1 MKKRAASF
9 LLALLMTLTLLGD
22 GIPVYAESK
31 DAMTVSTEETIN
43 KTADNDASLSALSE
57 AELSGMPEE
66 PQESLSGNGIPVY
79 AESKDDPT
87 ASTEETINKTA
98 DDDTSLSAP
107 SEVESSGMSEE
118 PQESLNGNGIPVHAE
133 SKDDPTASTEETIN
147 KTADDDTSLSAPSEV
162 ESSGMS
168 EEPQESLSGNGIPV
182 HAESK
187 DNPTASIE
195 ETINKTADD
204 DISLA
209 TPSEAELNAVSE
221 EPPEATALD
230 AGIPIDTDHFPD
242 DTFRKCVKDKAD
254 TNGDGILSETERAA
268 VNVWRLSNTGIS
280 DLEGIEHFTELTFLL
295 CDRNNLT
302 SLDLTSNTKLETLD
316 VSYNQL
322 TDIDVSSNSELE
334 QLQCGANA
342 LTSLDVSGCP
352 KLKRLYCTENQLTAI
367 DVSAN
372 TKLED
377 LTLSYNQL
385 TEIDVSHNL
394 LLHQLACDEN
404 PLTEL
409 DVSTN
414 KELERLICG
423 ETMLTSLDVSNNPKL
438 EWLYCQNN
446 VYTIEVLDGQAFNMT
461 SLPGTFDKTKA
472 GEFSAGSYNLATGEL
487 TIPNG
492 ITSLTY
498 NYDMGWNGNEGLV
511 GPFKLNIVR
520 KPALPEIIEVTPKD
534 PNQPFNPE
542 NQDDGNNSQ
551 KTPQGFVR
559 VIFASGEHGTFGTY
573 AGGRN
578 KVKVAYDVK
587 ADQTWTKVVVP
598 AVTAKPGYTAKSGV
612 ALWNPQLP
620 GETEIVTGGTY
631 TAQYQKNSGD
641 QVVWYQEIYLQNPDG
656 TFSRWSYGQGGF
668 AKADTTVRMNLTAI
682 DGQQTAW
689 GYTLGIEY
697 VFDADNAQNRL
708 SDIAGNA
715 GRKTP
720 LRAYYKRAPH
730 KVTYQYEGAVPD
742 GAPAVPAKVESWYG
756 ANVPIA
762 EAPTLAGYVF
772 SGWTTD
778 TAGAVIDKGILTMPN
793 TDVILKGAWAK
804 VAATTAIVTFRV
816 VNGAWADGTTADKLV
831 TVPLISGKG
840 TLDTANIPTGMKA
853 NSGYTN
859 GMWDIQPNTVPN
871 AVTGDVVYTYSF
883 KPNKPDMIYQ
893 VTFKFIS
900 LTKDEN
906 GQPKDLPQ
914 SVQNLLPAP
923 LTGLKQGDTVTYPL
937 LDKTSISLAD
947 GTWVFTGWPGGT
959 GATINGNVLEV
970 GGWRFDKTPIPPE
983 HEKLYYPTMGIYID
997 GKRIDVPQD
1006 GPAGSNANLPEAFK
1020 SVEVTFGGVTRT
1032 FSSGTVGKP
1041 GFPLMIKFTDY
1052 PNSTF
1057 TEGVYPYEV
1066 KNVPEGY
1073 TYEMIAKEHIVDSG
1087 IRVDGTLGNIFVSFT
1102 KTSTP
1107 PAVAKQVNFNVHT
1120 LVNGTNGFANKEM
1133 LEQMNPV
1140 LRAEDGQ
1147 EVKPVRIAD
1156 NGFTFDFENVPA
1168 GEYTLIFTYPAG
1180 YRFAPGKVGSD
1191 MFGDYSDTG
1200 TKVTVT
1206 AGNVVNNFYTRLEK
1220 VPDGPNPPVAPPVE
1234 NTGNLTVTKTVSGS
1248 RGDQNKEFTFT
1259 VTLDK
1264 KDFSGQYGDM
1274 TFANGVATFTL
1285 KHGQSK
1291 AATGLPAGMSYTV
1304 DESDNSG
1311 YTVTKTNATGK
1322 IQDSITAIAAF
1333 ENYRGSSGGNSG
1345 GNGGSSSHTPQAARV
1360 TLTATKTLDSL
1371 IPTGSGFTFF
1381 LDDANGQRLQMKN
1394 NQNGNIAFDTLTFK
1408 QTGTYVY
1415 YLAEQAGVD
1424 SNINYDTSTYKV
1436 TVTVTCPYDY
1446 AASVSYEKNGQT
1458 YNGIPAFTNTTKS
1471 APQTAPPANSHHLL
1485 DRVPKTEDTTNLGL
1499 WGMLTLLSAL
1509 SLTALALCE
1518 NQRKMRY
1525 RNRHQKR

>member
-1 MKKRAASF
+1 M
-9 LLALLMTLTLLGD
+9 
-22 GIPVYAESK
+22 
-31 DAMTVSTEETIN
+31 
-43 KTADNDASLSALSE
+43 
-57 AELSGMPEE
+57 
-66 PQESLSGNGIPVY
+66 
-79 AESKDDPT
+79 
-87 ASTEETINKTA
+87 
-98 DDDTSLSAP
+98 
-107 SEVESSGMSEE
+107 
-118 PQESLNGNGIPVHAE
+118 
-133 SKDDPTASTEETIN
+133 
-147 KTADDDTSLSAPSEV
+147 
-162 ESSGMS
+162 
-168 EEPQESLSGNGIPV
+168 SGNGIPV

-187 DNPTASIE
+187 DNPTASTE

-221 EPPEATALD
+221 EPQEPPEATALD

-242 DTFRKCVKDKAD
+242 DTFRQCVKDKAD

-302 SLDLTSNTKLETLD
+302 SLDLTSNTKLESLD

-334 QLQCGANA
+334 QLQCGANT

-367 DVSAN
+367 DISAN

-385 TEIDVSHNL
+385 TELDVSHNP

-446 VYTIEVLDGQAFNMT
+446 VYTIEVLDGQVFNMT

-487 TIPNG
+487 TIPND

-534 PNQPFNPE
+534 PDQPFNPE

-559 VIFASGEHGTFGTY
+559 VVFASGEHGTFGTY
-573 AGGRN
+573 AGGRD

-730 KVTYQYEGAVPD
+730 RVTYQYEGTVPD
-742 GAPAVPAKVESWYG
+742 GAPTVPAKVDSWYG

-793 TDVILKGAWAK
+793 TDVILKGTWAK
-804 VAATTAIVTFRV
+804 AAATTAIVTFRV
-816 VNGAWADGTTADKLV
+816 VNGTWADGTTADKQA

-859 GMWDIQPNTVPN
+859 GMWDIQPNTVPD

-883 KPNKPDMIYQ
+883 KPN
-893 VTFKFIS
+893 
-900 LTKDEN
+900 E
-906 GQPKDLPQ
+906 
-914 SVQNLLPAP
+914 
-923 LTGLKQGDTVTYPL
+923 
-937 LDKTSISLAD
+937 AD
-947 GTWVFTGWPGGT
+947 
-959 GATINGNVLEV
+959 
-970 GGWRFDKTPIPPE
+970 R
-983 HEKLYYPTMGIYID
+983 LYYPTMGIYID
-997 GKRIDVPQD
+997 GERIDVPQD

-1020 SVEVTFGGVTRT
+1020 NVEVTFGGVTRT
-1032 FSSGTVGKP
+1032 FSSGTVGNP
-1041 GFPLMIKFTDY
+1041 GFPIMIKFTDY
-1052 PNSTF
+1052 PNSIF

-1066 KNVPEGY
+1066 KNIPEGY
-1073 TYEMIAKEHIVDSG
+1073 TYEMIAKNHIVDGG
-1087 IRVDGTLGNIFVSFT
+1087 IKVDGTLGNIFVSFA
-1102 KTSTP
+1102 KISTP

-1133 LEQMNPV
+1133 LEQMNTV
-1140 LRAEDGQ
+1140 LRAEAWQ
-1147 EVKPVRIAD
+1147 EVKRARWSWPRNGWSSFRI
-1156 NGFTFDFENVPA
+1156 
-1168 GEYTLIFTYPAG
+1168 
-1180 YRFAPGKVGSD
+1180 
-1191 MFGDYSDTG
+1191 
-1200 TKVTVT
+1200 
-1206 AGNVVNNFYTRLEK
+1206 TR
-1220 VPDGPNPPVAPPVE
+1220 
-1234 NTGNLTVTKTVSGS
+1234 
-1248 RGDQNKEFTFT
+1248 
-1259 VTLDK
+1259 
-1264 KDFSGQYGDM
+1264 
-1274 TFANGVATFTL
+1274 
-1285 KHGQSK
+1285 HW
-1291 AATGLPAGMSYTV
+1291 
-1304 DESDNSG
+1304 
-1311 YTVTKTNATGK
+1311 
-1322 IQDSITAIAAF
+1322 
-1333 ENYRGSSGGNSG
+1333 
-1345 GNGGSSSHTPQAARV
+1345 AR
-1360 TLTATKTLDSL
+1360 
-1371 IPTGSGFTFF
+1371 
-1381 LDDANGQRLQMKN
+1381 
-1394 NQNGNIAFDTLTFK
+1394 
-1408 QTGTYVY
+1408 
-1415 YLAEQAGVD
+1415 
-1424 SNINYDTSTYKV
+1424 
-1436 TVTVTCPYDY
+1436 C
-1446 AASVSYEKNGQT
+1446 
-1458 YNGIPAFTNTTKS
+1458 
-1471 APQTAPPANSHHLL
+1471 
-1485 DRVPKTEDTTNLGL
+1485 
-1499 WGMLTLLSAL
+1499 
-1509 SLTALALCE
+1509 
-1518 NQRKMRY
+1518 
-1525 RNRHQKR
+1525 